1 MNVIFVEEVAGEYAA
16 VGELVRSAGHMVQVV
31 PFEQARAT
39 IERELPDISV
49 VGCRKNPATILPFAK
64 LLRSLEDSV
73 TYRSLIAVVEG
84 ESAETRKIANQEP
97 ADDILVSS
105 ASPGEIVTHVRSCV
119 QIVGLERKLRE
130 RVIELEGALR
140 RLAFAA
146 ALRSEGTAATVA
158 TKNPTRGDVRF
169 LLTHTW
175 PATDDI
181 LRTMCGEYLQRPFE
195 QVVGGGTAV
204 QFQGCLASSITLTDV
219 ENELKLELT
228 FLTKPETARS
238 LAIMFTGD
246 ESIVDD
252 DIVKDV
258 LLELANSGM
267 GAIAAA
273 FLSEDFRFAAS
284 TPKASPARPLEK
296 LVENVEAKRI
306 LTFRFETAVLHVVI
320 AVRSQARIK
329 VRAAFLREG
338 MVVASDIL
346 NEGGLLLVRAGTRLT
361 ETSASR
367 ISRLMPEVE
376 VELADSSS

>member
-16 VGELVRSAGHMVQVV
+16 VGELVRNAGHVVQVV
-31 PFEQARAT
+31 PFELARAT

-64 LLRSLEDSV
+64 LLRSLEDPV

-84 ESAETRKIANQEP
+84 DSAETRRIANQDP

-105 ASPGEIVTHVRSCV
+105 ASPGEIATHVRSCV

-146 ALRSEGTAATVA
+146 AVRSEGAAATV
-158 TKNPTRGDVRF
+158 TKGPTRGDVRF

-195 QVVGGGTAV
+195 QVVGGSV

-228 FLTKPETARS
+228 FLTKPETARG

-284 TPKASPARPLEK
+284 TPKAAPARPLEK

-306 LTFRFETAVLHVVI
+306 LTFRFESSVLHVVI
-320 AVRSQARIK
+320 AVRSQSRIK
-329 VRAAFLREG
+329 VRAAYLREG

-367 ISRLMPEVE
+367 ISRLMPTVE
-376 VELADSSS
+376 VELADAS